1 MLIPPIPP
9 VEDAAAAEAVMEGM
23 AMSMLEV
30 PIGIFMMGACR
41 ERAESRQRVCG

>member
-9 VEDAAAAEAVMEGM
+9 VEDAAAAEPVMEGM

-30 PIGIFMMGACR
+30 PMGISMMGACW
-41 ERAESRQRVCG
+41 ERVECG